1 MAPQLSRW
9 RRSQFGERYMALEL
23 YIISGSPHA
32 WAVMLGMEIKELK
45 YTTQRLDPSKK
56 EHKTGAY
63 YALNPHG
70 KVPTLKHDNT
80 VIYESIAIHS

>member
-1 MAPQLSRW
+1 
-9 RRSQFGERYMALEL
+9 MALEL